1 MADLQPRH
9 FENRDVNFE
18 TMFLPTQWGIK
29 KKKKTQCQSSIFFYF
44 KCFCVP
50 SKLWNYMA
58 GVFRK
63 KIELLFSGNSGFKR
77 FLVRWLN
84 RPQP

>member
-29 KKKKTQCQSSIFFYF
+29 KKKKHNVKAQYFSI
-44 KCFCVP
+44 
-50 SKLWNYMA
+50 LN
-58 GVFRK
+58 VFVCHP
-63 KIELLFSGNSGFKR
+63 NSGTTWLEFLEKR
-77 FLVRWLN
+77 LSFCFLGILGLN
-84 RPQP
+84 VS